1 MLLLRAMAQA
11 EYSAACD
18 GHYGL
23 GLEAYLHF
31 TSPIRRYGNL
41 MVHREVK
48 ALLRNEASME
58 VDLADVARHCSRRE
72 RIVLDAERE
81 VISLYKAMYMQTC

>member
-1 MLLLRAMAQA
+1 
-11 EYSAACD
+11 
-18 GHYGL
+18 
-23 GLEAYLHF
+23 
-31 TSPIRRYGNL
+31 

-72 RIVLDAERE
+72 RIVLDAERV
-81 VISLYKAMYMQTC
+81 VISLYKAMYMPDMLEAELPAVISGMTASGLFIEFETTHCDGFIPI